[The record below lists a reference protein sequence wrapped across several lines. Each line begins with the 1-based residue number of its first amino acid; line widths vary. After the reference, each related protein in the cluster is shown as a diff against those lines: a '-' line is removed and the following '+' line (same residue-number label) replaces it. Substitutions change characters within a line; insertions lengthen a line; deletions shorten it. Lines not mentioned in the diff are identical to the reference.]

1 MNDDVALIK
10 THHLALAERL
20 VANDIAN
27 LNGIQLLA
35 RRTGGQLDGSL
46 CHGLRRRLTS
56 FLVVPMLP
64 CLNVIN

>member
-27 LNGIQLLA
+27 LNGIELLA
-35 RRTGGQLDGSL
+35 RRTGE
-46 CHGLRRRLTS
+46 
-56 FLVVPMLP
+56 
-64 CLNVIN
+64 

>member
-27 LNGIQLLA
+27 LNGIELLA
-35 RRTGGQLDGSL
+35 RRTDGSGR
-46 CHGLRRRLTS
+46 CTHPYGWVYIPSAGNR
-56 FLVVPMLP
+56 V
-64 CLNVIN
+64 